1 MIIFF
6 QLCVNSVYGKFI
18 ENQRNQTDVV
28 YVQNGAE
35 AISHL
40 NSPYT
45 KGYTVVNESLI
56 IFEQTKKTVVLNR
69 PIQIGVTILEFA
81 KLVMFNYY
89 HNILKKSFGDRVQL
103 LYSDTDSFV
112 IELRTRNLYAD
123 LSVISHTLDTSNFP
137 KENHYLSGLFTNN
150 YNSELFYFKSEVG
163 GDDIIAF
170 IALRAKVYSLI
181 RVGEKRGEMIIEIL
195 NKLKGVNR
203 DAVETIGKQDRLYF
217 V

>member
-1 MIIFF
+1 M
-6 QLCVNSVYGKFI
+6 NSVFGKFI
-18 ENQRNQTDVV
+18 ENQKNQTEIR

-35 AISHL
+35 ALTHL

-45 KGYTVVNESLI
+45 KGYSVINESLI
-56 IFEQTKKTVVLNR
+56 IFEQQKKKVVLDR
-69 PIQIGVTILEFA
+69 PIQIGVTILEYA
-81 KLVMFNYY
+81 KLVMFSYY
-89 HNILKKSFGDRVQL
+89 HDVLKKSFGDRVKL
-103 LYSDTDSFV
+103 LYTDTDSFV
-112 IELRTRNLYAD
+112 IELRTRDLYAD

-137 KENHYLSGLFTNN
+137 RENHYLSGLFTND

-163 GDDIIAF
+163 GDDIVAF

-203 DAVETIGKQDRLYF
+203 DAVERIGM
-217 V
+217 

>member
-1 MIIFF
+1 M
-6 QLCVNSVYGKFI
+6 NSVFGKFI
-18 ENQRNQTDVV
+18 ENQKNQTEIR

-35 AISHL
+35 ALTYL

-45 KGYTVVNESLI
+45 KGYSVINESLI
-56 IFEQTKKTVVLNR
+56 IFEQQKKKVVLDR
-69 PIQIGVTILEFA
+69 PIQIGVTILEYA
-81 KLVMFNYY
+81 KLVMFSYY
-89 HNILKKSFGDRVQL
+89 HDVLKKSFGDRVKL
-103 LYSDTDSFV
+103 LYTDTDSFV
-112 IELRTRNLYAD
+112 IELRTRDLYAD

-137 KENHYLSGLFTNN
+137 KENHYLSGLFTND

-163 GDDIIAF
+163 GDDIVAF

-203 DAVETIGKQDRLYF
+203 DAVERIGM
-217 V
+217 

>member
-1 MIIFF
+1 M
-6 QLCVNSVYGKFI
+6 NSVFGKFI
-18 ENQRNQTDVV
+18 ENQKNQTEIR

-35 AISHL
+35 ALTHL

-45 KGYTVVNESLI
+45 KGYSVINESLI
-56 IFEQTKKTVVLNR
+56 IFEQQKKKVVLDR
-69 PIQIGVTILEFA
+69 PIQIGVTILEYA
-81 KLVMFNYY
+81 KLVMFSYY
-89 HNILKKSFGDRVQL
+89 HDVLKKSFGDRVKL
-103 LYSDTDSFV
+103 LYTDTDSFV
-112 IELRTRNLYAD
+112 IELRTRDLYAD

-137 KENHYLSGLFTNN
+137 KENHYLSGLFTND

-163 GDDIIAF
+163 GDDIVAF

-203 DAVETIGKQDRLYF
+203 DAVETIGK
-217 V
+217 

>member
-1 MIIFF
+1 M
-6 QLCVNSVYGKFI
+6 NSVFGKFI
-18 ENQRNQTDVV
+18 ENQKNQTEIR

-35 AISHL
+35 ALAHL

-45 KGYTVVNESLI
+45 KGYSVINESLI
-56 IFEQTKKTVVLNR
+56 IFEQQKKKVVLDR
-69 PIQIGVTILEFA
+69 PIQIGVTILEYA
-81 KLVMFNYY
+81 KLVMFSYY
-89 HNILKKSFGDRVQL
+89 HDVLKKSFGDRVKL
-103 LYSDTDSFV
+103 LYTDTDSFV
-112 IELRTRNLYAD
+112 IELRTRDLYAD

-137 KENHYLSGLFTNN
+137 RENHYLSGLFTND

-203 DAVETIGKQDRLYF
+203 DAVERIGM
-217 V
+217 

>member
-1 MIIFF
+1 MF
-6 QLCVNSVYGKFI
+6 GKFI
-18 ENQRNQTDVV
+18 ENQKDQTEIR

-35 AISHL
+35 ALTYL

-45 KGYTVVNESLI
+45 KGYSVINESLI
-56 IFEQTKKTVVLNR
+56 IFEQQKKKVVLDR
-69 PIQIGVTILEFA
+69 PIQIGVTILEYA
-81 KLVMFNYY
+81 KLVMFSYY
-89 HNILKKSFGDRVQL
+89 HDVLKKSFGDRVKL
-103 LYSDTDSFV
+103 LYTDTDSFV
-112 IELRTRNLYAD
+112 IELRTRDLYAD

-137 KENHYLSGLFTNN
+137 KENHYLSGLFTND

-163 GDDIIAF
+163 GDDIVAF

-203 DAVETIGKQDRLYF
+203 DAVETIGK
-217 V
+217 

>member
-1 MIIFF
+1 M
-6 QLCVNSVYGKFI
+6 NSVFGKFI
-18 ENQRNQTDVV
+18 ENQKNQTEIR

-35 AISHL
+35 ALTHL

-45 KGYTVVNESLI
+45 KGYSVINESLI
-56 IFEQTKKTVVLNR
+56 IFEQQKKKVVLDR
-69 PIQIGVTILEFA
+69 PVQIGVTILEYA
-81 KLVMFNYY
+81 KLVMFSYY
-89 HNILKKSFGDRVQL
+89 HNVLKKSFGDRVKL
-103 LYSDTDSFV
+103 LYTDTDSFV
-112 IELRTRNLYAD
+112 IELRTRDLYAD

-137 KENHYLSGLFTNN
+137 RENHYLSGLFTND

-163 GDDIIAF
+163 GDDIVAF

-203 DAVETIGKQDRLYF
+203 DAVERIGM
-217 V
+217 

>member
-1 MIIFF
+1 M
-6 QLCVNSVYGKFI
+6 NSVFGKFI
-18 ENQRNQTDVV
+18 ENQKNQTEIR

-35 AISHL
+35 ALTHL

-45 KGYTVVNESLI
+45 KGYSVINESLI
-56 IFEQTKKTVVLNR
+56 IFEQQKKKVVLDR
-69 PIQIGVTILEFA
+69 PVQIGVTILEYA
-81 KLVMFNYY
+81 KLVMFSYY
-89 HNILKKSFGDRVQL
+89 HNVLKKSFGDRVKL
-103 LYSDTDSFV
+103 LYTDTDSFV
-112 IELRTRNLYAD
+112 IELRTRDLYAD

-137 KENHYLSGLFTNN
+137 RENHYLSGLFTND

-203 DAVETIGKQDRLYF
+203 DAVERIGM
-217 V
+217 

>member
-1 MIIFF
+1 M
-6 QLCVNSVYGKFI
+6 NSVFGKFI
-18 ENQRNQTDVV
+18 ENQKNQTEIR

-35 AISHL
+35 ALTHL

-45 KGYTVVNESLI
+45 KGYSVINESLI
-56 IFEQTKKTVVLNR
+56 IFEQQKKKVVLDR
-69 PIQIGVTILEFA
+69 PIQIGVTILEYA
-81 KLVMFNYY
+81 KLVMFSYY
-89 HNILKKSFGDRVQL
+89 HDVLKKSFGDRVKL
-103 LYSDTDSFV
+103 LYTDTDSFV
-112 IELRTRNLYAD
+112 IELRTRDLYAD

-137 KENHYLSGLFTNN
+137 KENHYLSGLFTND

-163 GDDIIAF
+163 GDDIVAF

-203 DAVETIGKQDRLYF
+203 DAVERIGM
-217 V
+217 

>member
-1 MIIFF
+1 M
-6 QLCVNSVYGKFI
+6 NSVFGKFI
-18 ENQRNQTDVV
+18 ENQKNQTEIR

-35 AISHL
+35 ALAYL

-45 KGYTVVNESLI
+45 KGYSVINESLI
-56 IFEQTKKTVVLNR
+56 IFEQQKKKVVLDR
-69 PIQIGVTILEFA
+69 PIQIGVTILEYA
-81 KLVMFNYY
+81 KLVMFSYY
-89 HNILKKSFGDRVQL
+89 HDVLKKSFGDRVKL
-103 LYSDTDSFV
+103 LYTDTDSFV
-112 IELRTRNLYAD
+112 IELRTRDLYAD

-137 KENHYLSGLFTNN
+137 RENHYLSGLFTND

-163 GDDIIAF
+163 GDDIVAF

-203 DAVETIGKQDRLYF
+203 DAVETIGK
-217 V
+217 

>member
-1 MIIFF
+1 M
-6 QLCVNSVYGKFI
+6 NSVFGKFI
-18 ENQRNQTDVV
+18 ENQKNQTEIR

-35 AISHL
+35 ALTHL

-45 KGYTVVNESLI
+45 KGYSVINESLI
-56 IFEQTKKTVVLNR
+56 IFEQQKKKVVLDR
-69 PIQIGVTILEFA
+69 PVQIGVTILEYA
-81 KLVMFNYY
+81 KLVMFSYY
-89 HNILKKSFGDRVQL
+89 HNVLKKSFGDRVKL
-103 LYSDTDSFV
+103 LYTDTDSFV
-112 IELRTRNLYAD
+112 IELRTRDLYAD

-137 KENHYLSGLFTNN
+137 RENHYLSGLFTND

-203 DAVETIGKQDRLYF
+203 DAVETIGK
-217 V
+217 

>member
-1 MIIFF
+1 M
-6 QLCVNSVYGKFI
+6 NSVFGKFI
-18 ENQRNQTDVV
+18 ENQKNQTEIR

-35 AISHL
+35 ALAYL

-45 KGYTVVNESLI
+45 KGYSVINESLI
-56 IFEQTKKTVVLNR
+56 IFEQQKKKVVLDR
-69 PIQIGVTILEFA
+69 PIQIGVTILEYA
-81 KLVMFNYY
+81 KLVMFSYY
-89 HNILKKSFGDRVQL
+89 HNVLKKSFGDRVKL
-103 LYSDTDSFV
+103 LYTDTDSFV
-112 IELRTRNLYAD
+112 IELRTRDLYAD

-137 KENHYLSGLFTNN
+137 RENHYLSGLFTND

-163 GDDIIAF
+163 GDDIVAF

-203 DAVETIGKQDRLYF
+203 DAVERIGM
-217 V
+217 

>member
-1 MIIFF
+1 M
-6 QLCVNSVYGKFI
+6 NSVFGKFI
-18 ENQRNQTDVV
+18 ENQKNQTEIR

-35 AISHL
+35 ALAYL

-45 KGYTVVNESLI
+45 KGYSVINESLI
-56 IFEQTKKTVVLNR
+56 IFEQQKKKVVLDR
-69 PIQIGVTILEFA
+69 PVQIGVTILEYA
-81 KLVMFNYY
+81 KLVMFSYY
-89 HNILKKSFGDRVQL
+89 HNVLKKSFGDRVKL
-103 LYSDTDSFV
+103 LYTDTDSFV
-112 IELRTRNLYAD
+112 IELRTRDLYAD

-137 KENHYLSGLFTNN
+137 RENHYLSGLFTND

-203 DAVETIGKQDRLYF
+203 DAVERIGM
-217 V
+217 

>member
-1 MIIFF
+1 M
-6 QLCVNSVYGKFI
+6 NSVFGKFI
-18 ENQRNQTDVV
+18 ENQKDQTEIR
-28 YVQNGAE
+28 YVQNSAE
-35 AISHL
+35 ALTHL

-45 KGYTVVNESLI
+45 KGYSVINESLI
-56 IFEQTKKTVVLNR
+56 IFEQQKKKVVLDR
-69 PIQIGVTILEFA
+69 PVQIGVTILEYA
-81 KLVMFNYY
+81 KLVMFSYY
-89 HNILKKSFGDRVQL
+89 HNVLKKSFGDRVKL
-103 LYSDTDSFV
+103 LYTDTDSFV
-112 IELRTRNLYAD
+112 IELRTRDLYAD

-137 KENHYLSGLFTNN
+137 RENHYLSGLFTND

-203 DAVETIGKQDRLYF
+203 DAVERIGM
-217 V
+217 

>member
-1 MIIFF
+1 M
-6 QLCVNSVYGKFI
+6 
-18 ENQRNQTDVV
+18 V

-35 AISHL
+35 ALSYL

-45 KGYTVVNESLI
+45 KGYTVVNESLM
-56 IFEQTKKTVVLNR
+56 IFEQQKRSVVLSR

-81 KLVMFNYY
+81 KLVMFNYF
-89 HNILKKSFGDRVQL
+89 HNILKKSFGDRVKL
-103 LYSDTDSFV
+103 LYTDTDSFLV
-112 IELRTRNLYAD
+112 IELRPRDLYAD
-123 LSVISHTLDTSNFP
+123 LTVISHTLDTSNFP
-137 KENHYLSGLFTNN
+137 KENHYYSGLFTND

-163 GDDIIAF
+163 GDDIVAF

-217 V
+217 D

>member
-1 MIIFF
+1 
-6 QLCVNSVYGKFI
+6 VNSVFGKFI
-18 ENQRNQTDVV
+18 ENQKNQTEIR

-35 AISHL
+35 ALTYL

-45 KGYTVVNESLI
+45 KGYSVINESLI
-56 IFEQTKKTVVLNR
+56 IFEQQKKKVVLDR
-69 PIQIGVTILEFA
+69 PIQIGVTILEYA
-81 KLVMFNYY
+81 KLVMFSYY
-89 HNILKKSFGDRVQL
+89 HDVLKKSFGDRVKL
-103 LYSDTDSFV
+103 LYTDTDSFV
-112 IELRTRNLYAD
+112 IELRTRDLYAD

-137 KENHYLSGLFTNN
+137 KENHYLSGLFTND

-163 GDDIIAF
+163 GDDIVAF

-203 DAVETIGKQDRLYF
+203 DAVETIGK
-217 V
+217 